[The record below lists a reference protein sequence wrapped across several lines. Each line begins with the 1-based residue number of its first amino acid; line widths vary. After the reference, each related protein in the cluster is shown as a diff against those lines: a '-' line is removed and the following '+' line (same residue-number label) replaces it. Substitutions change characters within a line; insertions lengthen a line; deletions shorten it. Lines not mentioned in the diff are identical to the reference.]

1 MDAATSRDI
10 LFSVRPK
17 YASKIIEGTKT
28 VELRRRFRENAVSG
42 ALALIYSSSPVR
54 AVVGCA
60 RIKYVSRLSIAQIW
74 KQYGGAACITRDD
87 LYAYF
92 SGLKFGFAII
102 LESVQPLARQL
113 DAGELRVQFGIV
125 PPQSYRY
132 VSGDVAAFLND
143 EQIQASDRHPRGD
156 WPRRRQARSGVPRR
170 TRQTKQ

>member
-1 MDAATSRDI
+1 MDATISRDI
-10 LFSVRPK
+10 LFSVHPK

-28 VELRRRFRENAVSG
+28 VELRRRFPETALKG
-42 ALALIYSSSPVR
+42 TLALIYSSSPVR

-74 KQYGGAACITRDD
+74 KQYGAAACISKDD

-92 SGLKFGFAII
+92 SGLKFGFAIV
-102 LESVQPLARQL
+102 LESVQPLRRQL

-132 VSGDVAAFLND
+132 VSGDVVAYLND
-143 EQIQASDRHPRGD
+143 ERIQASDRHPRGD
-156 WPRRRQARSGVPRR
+156 RPRRSSARSGSARR
-170 TRQTKQ
+170 PS